1 MNRRNFLR
9 QSGWMAAGTCVVPAW
24 LQACKKS
31 DWNADNDFRGEVII
45 IGAGLAGLYAAEMLL
60 KQGVSVKVLEA
71 TDGWGGRMRSLPL
84 ASEAARMAQNRVI
97 QGQFS
102 VLYDVLQQT
111 QTPLAP
117 YTENNLYYFNGT
129 LNTEAEANQNT
140 FFQEM
145 QQAVESLNTFNGAD
159 ITVQEYF
166 DALGITSNLA
176 AVSNVLTAKPLGTSH
191 DRISAL
197 GIAKQ
202 YEQWSAGMNKYL
214 VSNSNL
220 EQALEQAFAG
230 ALNYVQYATP
240 VAGIDY
246 TGNRIILTDQL
257 GGNHACDR
265 VLITIPLHALQ
276 AGSIAFA
283 PALNVTKLENISRI
297 GIDMS
302 YCALFKLST
311 PLWPLGTRRIIG
323 SDIVQSFEVN
333 DEGWVYAE
341 VSGTQAAQVASIF
354 GDPLTII
361 QNQFNQ
367 LFPGAI
373 DQITEAEL
381 HQWAGNRSYD
391 PPSAG
396 NARSVLAQP
405 INNKLYFAGE
415 ATHTGG
421 HHGTMH
427 GAMESALR
435 AVTEILRT
443 TA

>member
-9 QSGWMAAGTCVVPAW
+9 QTGWMAAGTCMLPAW

-31 DWNADNDFRGEVII
+31 EWNTDNAFSGEVII

-60 KQGVSVKVLEA
+60 KQGISVKVLEA
-71 TDGWGGRMRSLPL
+71 TNGWGGRMRSLPV
-84 ASEAARMAQNRVI
+84 ASEASSMAQNRVI

-111 QTPLAP
+111 QTPITA

-129 LNTEAEANQNT
+129 LNTETEANQNT

-145 QQAVESLNTFNGAD
+145 LQAVESLNTFNGAD

-166 DALGITSNLA
+166 NASAVSGNLSA
-176 AVSNVLTAKPLGTSH
+176 ASNVLTALPLGTSY

-197 GIAKQ
+197 GIANQ
-202 YEQWSAGMNKYL
+202 YEKWSAGKTKYV

-220 EQALEQAFAG
+220 EQAFKQVFAS
-230 ALNYVQYATP
+230 ALNAVQYATP
-240 VAGIDY
+240 VTTIEYSGS
-246 TGNRIILTDQL
+246 RIILTDAL
-257 GGNHACDR
+257 GANHECDR
-265 VLITIPLHALQ
+265 VLLTIPLHALQ
-276 AGSIAFA
+276 IGSIAFS
-283 PALNVTKLENISRI
+283 PALNVSKLASINSI

-302 YCALFKLST
+302 YCALFKLSA
-311 PLWPLGTRRIIG
+311 PLWTVGTRRVIG

-341 VSGTQAAQVASIF
+341 VSGTQAAQLASIF

-361 QNQFNQ
+361 QDQFNQ

-381 HQWAGNRSYD
+381 HQWSGNRSYD
-391 PPSAG
+391 PPGLG
-396 NARSVLAQP
+396 NARSELAQA

>member
-1 MNRRNFLR
+1 MNRRKFIR
-9 QSGWMAAGTCVVPAW
+9 QSGWLAAGTCVLPAW

-31 DWNADNDFRGEVII
+31 DWNADNAFRGEVII

-71 TDGWGGRMRSLPL
+71 TDSWGGRMRSLPL

-111 QTPLAP
+111 QTPLTP

-145 QQAVESLNTFNGAD
+145 LQAVESLNTFNGAD

-166 DALGITSNLA
+166 DALSISSNLA
-176 AVSNVLTAKPLGTSH
+176 AVSNVLTAQPLGTSY

-202 YEQWSAGMNKYL
+202 YEKWSAGITKYV

-230 ALNYVQYATP
+230 ALNTVQYATP
-240 VAGIDY
+240 VDAIDY
-246 TGNRIILTDQL
+246 TGNRIVLTDVL

-276 AGSIAFA
+276 YGSIGLT
-283 PALNVTKLENISRI
+283 PALNVTRLESMNRI

-302 YCALFKLST
+302 YCALFRLSA
-311 PLWPLGTRRIIG
+311 PLWTVGTRRIIG

-341 VSGTQAAQVASIF
+341 VSGAQAAQVASIF
-354 GDPLTII
+354 GDPLIII

-391 PPSAG
+391 PPGVG

>member
-9 QSGWMAAGTCVVPAW
+9 QSVWLAAGTCVIPAW
-24 LQACKKS
+24 LTACKKS
-31 DWNADNDFRGEVII
+31 EWQTDNPFSGEVII
-45 IGAGLAGLYAAEMLL
+45 VGAGLAGLYAAEMLI

-71 TDGWGGRMRSLPL
+71 TDNWGGRMRSLPL
-84 ASEAARMAQNRVI
+84 ASEAARMAQNRVV

-102 VLYDVLQQT
+102 VLYDLLQQT
-111 QTPLAP
+111 QTPLTP
-117 YTENNLYYFNGT
+117 YTENNLFYFNGA

-145 QQAVESLNTFNGAD
+145 LQAVESLNTFNGAD

-166 DALGITSNLA
+166 DALGISSNLA
-176 AVSNVLTAKPLGTSH
+176 AVSNVLTAQPLGTSY
-191 DRISAL
+191 DRVSAL

-202 YEQWSAGMNKYL
+202 HEQWSAGMNKYV

-230 ALNYVQYATP
+230 ALNSVQYATP

-257 GGNHACDR
+257 GGSHACDR

-283 PALNVTKLENISRI
+283 PALNVTKLEYINRI

-302 YCALFKLST
+302 YCALFKLSA
-311 PLWPLGTRRIIG
+311 PMWPLGTRRIIG

-341 VSGTQAAQVASIF
+341 VSGAQAAQVASIF

-373 DQITEAEL
+373 DQITESEL

-391 PPSAG
+391 PPGVA
-396 NARSVLAQP
+396 NARSVLAQS
-405 INNKLYFAGE
+405 ISSKLYFAGE

>member
-1 MNRRNFLR
+1 MNRRNFIR
-9 QSGWMAAGTCVVPAW
+9 QSGWLAAGTCVLPAW

-31 DWNADNDFRGEVII
+31 DWNADNAFSGEVII
-45 IGAGLAGLYAAEMLL
+45 IGAGLAGLYAAEMLI

-71 TDGWGGRMRSLPL
+71 TDNWGGRMRSLPL
-84 ASEAARMAQNRVI
+84 ASEAARMAQSRVI

-102 VLYDVLQQT
+102 VLYDVLQQS
-111 QTPLAP
+111 QTPLTP
-117 YTENNLYYFNGT
+117 YTENNLYYFNGA

-145 QQAVESLNTFNGAD
+145 LQAVESLDTFNGAD

-166 DALGITSNLA
+166 DALGISSNLA
-176 AVSNVLTAKPLGTSH
+176 AVSNVLTAQPLGTSY

-202 YEQWSAGMNKYL
+202 HEQWSAGMTKYL
-214 VSNSNL
+214 ASNSSL
-220 EQALEQAFAG
+220 EQALELAFAN
-230 ALNYVQYATP
+230 ALATVHYATP
-240 VAGIDY
+240 IDAIDY
-246 TGNRIILTDQL
+246 TGSRIILTDML
-257 GGNHACDR
+257 GGSHTCDR

-276 AGSIAFA
+276 YGSIAFS
-283 PALNVTKLENISRI
+283 PALNVTKLDSINRL

-302 YCALFKLST
+302 YCALFKLSA
-311 PLWPLGTRRIIG
+311 PLWTAGTSRIIG

-341 VSGTQAAQVASIF
+341 VSGAQAEQVASIF

-391 PPSAG
+391 PPGVG

>member
-9 QSGWMAAGTCVVPAW
+9 QSGWLAAGTCVIPTW
-24 LQACKKS
+24 LTACKKS
-31 DWNADNDFRGEVII
+31 EWNAENNFRGEVII
-45 IGAGLAGLYAAEMLL
+45 IGAGLAGLYAAEMLIQ
-60 KQGVSVKVLEA
+60 QGVSVKVLEA

-84 ASEAARMAQNRVI
+84 ASDAARMAQNRVI

-102 VLYDVLQQT
+102 VLYDLLQQT
-111 QTPLAP
+111 QTPLTP

-145 QQAVESLNTFNGAD
+145 LQAVESLNTFNGAD

-166 DALGITSNLA
+166 DALGISSNLA
-176 AVSNVLTAKPLGTSH
+176 AVSNVLTAQPLGTSY
-191 DRISAL
+191 DRVSAL

-202 YEQWSAGMNKYL
+202 YEQWSAGMNKYV
-214 VSNSNL
+214 VSSSNL

-230 ALNYVQYATP
+230 ALNSVQYATP
-240 VAGIDY
+240 VSSIDY

-257 GGNHACDR
+257 GGSHACDR

-283 PALNVTKLENISRI
+283 PALNVTKLEYISRI

-302 YCALFKLST
+302 YCALFKLSA
-311 PLWPLGTRRIIG
+311 PMWPLGTRRIIG

-367 LFPGAI
+367 LYPGAI

-381 HQWAGNRSYD
+381 HQWPGNRSYD
-391 PPSAG
+391 PPGVA
-396 NARSVLAQP
+396 NARSVLAQS
-405 INNKLYFAGE
+405 ISSKLYFAGE

-427 GAMESALR
+427 GAIESALR

>member
-1 MNRRNFLR
+1 
-9 QSGWMAAGTCVVPAW
+9 
-24 LQACKKS
+24 
-31 DWNADNDFRGEVII
+31 
-45 IGAGLAGLYAAEMLL
+45 ML
-60 KQGVSVKVLEA
+60 
-71 TDGWGGRMRSLPL
+71 
-84 ASEAARMAQNRVI
+84 
-97 QGQFS
+97 
-102 VLYDVLQQT
+102 
-111 QTPLAP
+111 
-117 YTENNLYYFNGT
+117 
-129 LNTEAEANQNT
+129 
-140 FFQEM
+140 
-145 QQAVESLNTFNGAD
+145 QAVESLNTFNGAD

-166 DALGITSNLA
+166 DALGISSNLA
-176 AVSNVLTAKPLGTSH
+176 AVSNVLTAQPLGTSY
-191 DRISAL
+191 DRVSAL

-202 YEQWSAGMNKYL
+202 YEQWSAGMNKYV

-230 ALNYVQYATP
+230 ALNSVQYATP

-257 GGNHACDR
+257 GGSHACDR

-283 PALNVTKLENISRI
+283 PALNVTKLEYISRI

-302 YCALFKLST
+302 YCALFKLSA
-311 PLWPLGTRRIIG
+311 PLWAAGTSRIIG

-361 QNQFNQ
+361 QDQFNQ

-373 DQITEAEL
+373 DQITESEL

-391 PPSAG
+391 PPGVA
-396 NARSVLAQP
+396 NARSVLAQS
-405 INNKLYFAGE
+405 ISSKLYFAGE

>member
-9 QSGWMAAGTCVVPAW
+9 QSGWLAAGTCALPAW

-31 DWNADNDFRGEVII
+31 DWNTDNDFSGEVII
-45 IGAGLAGLYAAEMLL
+45 IGAGLAGLYAAEMLI
-60 KQGVSVKVLEA
+60 KQGISVKVLEA
-71 TDGWGGRMRSLPL
+71 TDRWGGRMRSLPL
-84 ASEAARMAQNRVI
+84 TSEAASLAQNRVI

-111 QTPLAP
+111 QTPLTP
-117 YTENNLYYFNGT
+117 YTENNLYYFNGA

-145 QQAVESLNTFNGAD
+145 LQAVESLNTFNGAD

-166 DALGITSNLA
+166 DALGISTNLA
-176 AVSNVLTAKPLGTSH
+176 AVSNVLTAQPLGTSY

-202 YEQWSAGMNKYL
+202 YELWSADIAKYV

-220 EQALEQAFAG
+220 EQAFEQVFAN
-230 ALNYVQYATP
+230 ALNSVQYATP
-240 VAGIDY
+240 VATIEYSGS
-246 TGNRIILTDQL
+246 RIILTDTL
-257 GGNHACDR
+257 GANHECDR
-265 VLITIPLHALQ
+265 VLLTIPLHALQ
-276 AGSIAFA
+276 NGSIAFS
-283 PALNVTKLENISRI
+283 PALNITKLDSINRI

-311 PLWPLGTRRIIG
+311 PLWIAGTRRIIG

-341 VSGTQAAQVASIF
+341 VSGAQAAQVASIF

-381 HQWAGNRSYD
+381 HHWAGNRSYD
-391 PPSAG
+391 PTGVG

-405 INNKLYFAGE
+405 INSKLYFAGE

>member
-9 QSGWMAAGTCVVPAW
+9 QSGWLAAGTCVIPTW
-24 LQACKKS
+24 LTACKKS
-31 DWNADNDFRGEVII
+31 EWNAENNFRGEVII
-45 IGAGLAGLYAAEMLL
+45 IGAGLAGLYAAEMLIQ
-60 KQGVSVKVLEA
+60 QGVSVKVLEA

-84 ASEAARMAQNRVI
+84 ASDAARIAQNRVI

-102 VLYDVLQQT
+102 TLHDLLQQT
-111 QTPLAP
+111 QTPLTP
-117 YTENNLYYFNGT
+117 YAENNLYYFNGT

-145 QQAVESLNTFNGAD
+145 LQAVESLNTFNGAD

-166 DALGITSNLA
+166 DALGISSNLT
-176 AVSNVLTAKPLGTSH
+176 AVSNVLTAQPLGTSH
-191 DRISAL
+191 DRVSAL

-202 YEQWSAGMNKYL
+202 YEQWSAGMNKYV
-214 VSNSNL
+214 VSSSNL

-230 ALNYVQYATP
+230 ALNTVQYATP

-246 TGNRIILTDQL
+246 TGNQIILTDQL
-257 GGNHACDR
+257 GGSHACDR

-276 AGSIAFA
+276 AGSISFA
-283 PALNVTKLENISRI
+283 PALNVTKLEYISRI

-302 YCALFKLST
+302 YCALFKLSA
-311 PLWPLGTRRIIG
+311 PMWPLGVRRIIG

-367 LFPGAI
+367 LYPGAI
-373 DQITEAEL
+373 NQITEAEL
-381 HQWAGNRSYD
+381 HQWPGNRSYN
-391 PPSAG
+391 PPGAA
-396 NARSVLAQP
+396 NARSVLAQS
-405 INNKLYFAGE
+405 ISSKLYFAGE

>member
-1 MNRRNFLR
+1 MNRRKFIR
-9 QSGWMAAGTCVVPAW
+9 QSGWLAAGTCVLPAW

-31 DWNADNDFRGEVII
+31 DWNADNAFRGEVII

-71 TDGWGGRMRSLPL
+71 TDNWGGRMRSLPL
-84 ASEAARMAQNRVI
+84 ASEAAGMAQNRVI

-111 QTPLAP
+111 QTPLTP

-145 QQAVESLNTFNGAD
+145 LQAVESLNTFNGAD

-166 DALGITSNLA
+166 DALGISSNLA
-176 AVSNVLTAKPLGTSH
+176 AVSNVLTAQPLGTSYE
-191 DRISAL
+191 RISAL

-202 YEQWSAGMNKYL
+202 REQWSAGMTKYV

-230 ALNYVQYATP
+230 ALNTVQYATP
-240 VAGIDY
+240 VDAIDY
-246 TGNRIILTDQL
+246 TGNRIVLTDVL
-257 GGNHACDR
+257 GVNHACDR

-276 AGSIAFA
+276 YGSIGLT
-283 PALNVTKLENISRI
+283 PALNVTRLESMNRI

-302 YCALFKLST
+302 YCALFRLSA
-311 PLWPLGTRRIIG
+311 PLWTVGTRRIIG

-341 VSGTQAAQVASIF
+341 VSGAQAAQVASIF
-354 GDPLTII
+354 GDPLIII

-391 PPSAG
+391 PPGAG

-443 TA
+443 TS